1 MRMLILM
8 RGAPGCGKSTWI
20 KEHGLSDYALSADAI
35 RGLFASPEL
44 VQSGKQVISQ
54 RNDKVVWETLFQMLE
69 RRMQRGDFTIVDA
82 CNSKTSEMKRYK
94 ALADQYRYRIFCVD
108 MTNIPIEEAIRRNES
123 RIERKIVPVEYL
135 ERVYSRFETQQ
146 IPSGI
151 TQILPEDF
159 ESVYMQPFDLS
170 EYDRVVHIGDIH
182 GCYDAL
188 QKVFGENPIDGIDP
202 KTAYV
207 FIGDYGDRGYNT
219 PDVLKFLMEISQLK
233 NVCLLEGN
241 HEAHLWAW
249 ANDKKSRSRE
259 FEVRTKFEIEAAGIS
274 KTDVRKFYRR
284 LRQCSYYIWR
294 GKTVLCTH
302 GGVPSLASFEH
313 IDFVPSYQMI
323 KGVGAYE
330 DMEACAESFEKQD
343 DITYQV
349 FGHRNIASSQF
360 DIRPRSIVLENAVE
374 RGGALRVAT
383 LSDSGWDF
391 AEYVSDIAVS
401 LQPKNDEVRSLSDTT
416 SDIIENM
423 VNQMRNT
430 PLIMEKK
437 FGHISSF
444 NFTRAAFSDK
454 KWNDLTVRARGLYID
469 TSNMKIVARGYE
481 KFFAVNERNETGLFE
496 LSKNLV
502 FPIEVFKKENGFL
515 GLLSYDRATER
526 MFSTTKSSPDGD
538 MAKLFS
544 SMLDTLVRKE
554 VAEEYLKAN
563 DVTMLFEVV
572 HPDLDPHIIE
582 YDKPKLFLLDIV
594 QNTLNFEPIAYEALC
609 EVAGNL
615 GVVVKERV
623 SVLNSWEDF
632 MNLYNSSQNTF
643 ASTDTPIE
651 GYVIRDADGFMV
663 KMKTDYYT
671 TWKSLRTVADKVYNY
686 GYIKYTSSLRTPMMN
701 YFYAFVKEYYAANK
715 DHQDII
721 TLRKLYE
728 QSRYVV
734 GNDTS
739 EVIGA

>member
-35 RGLFASPEL
+35 RSLFASPEL

-259 FEVRTKFEIEAAGIS
+259 FEVRTKF
-274 KTDVRKFYRR
+274 
-284 LRQCSYYIWR
+284 
-294 GKTVLCTH
+294 
-302 GGVPSLASFEH
+302 
-313 IDFVPSYQMI
+313 
-323 KGVGAYE
+323 
-330 DMEACAESFEKQD
+330 
-343 DITYQV
+343 
-349 FGHRNIASSQF
+349 
-360 DIRPRSIVLENAVE
+360 
-374 RGGALRVAT
+374 
-383 LSDSGWDF
+383 
-391 AEYVSDIAVS
+391 
-401 LQPKNDEVRSLSDTT
+401 
-416 SDIIENM
+416 
-423 VNQMRNT
+423 
-430 PLIMEKK
+430 
-437 FGHISSF
+437 
-444 NFTRAAFSDK
+444 
-454 KWNDLTVRARGLYID
+454 
-469 TSNMKIVARGYE
+469 
-481 KFFAVNERNETGLFE
+481 
-496 LSKNLV
+496 
-502 FPIEVFKKENGFL
+502 
-515 GLLSYDRATER
+515 
-526 MFSTTKSSPDGD
+526 
-538 MAKLFS
+538 
-544 SMLDTLVRKE
+544 
-554 VAEEYLKAN
+554 
-563 DVTMLFEVV
+563 
-572 HPDLDPHIIE
+572 
-582 YDKPKLFLLDIV
+582 
-594 QNTLNFEPIAYEALC
+594 
-609 EVAGNL
+609 
-615 GVVVKERV
+615 
-623 SVLNSWEDF
+623 
-632 MNLYNSSQNTF
+632 
-643 ASTDTPIE
+643 
-651 GYVIRDADGFMV
+651 
-663 KMKTDYYT
+663 
-671 TWKSLRTVADKVYNY
+671 
-686 GYIKYTSSLRTPMMN
+686 
-701 YFYAFVKEYYAANK
+701 
-715 DHQDII
+715 
-721 TLRKLYE
+721 
-728 QSRYVV
+728 
-734 GNDTS
+734 
-739 EVIGA
+739 